1 MRTLNRFRGCRSH
14 RVANSMYP
22 YLPYGLAVGI
32 L

>member
-1 MRTLNRFRGCRSH
+1 MRTLSRFRGCRSH

-22 YLPYGLAVGI
+22 YLLYCLAVGI